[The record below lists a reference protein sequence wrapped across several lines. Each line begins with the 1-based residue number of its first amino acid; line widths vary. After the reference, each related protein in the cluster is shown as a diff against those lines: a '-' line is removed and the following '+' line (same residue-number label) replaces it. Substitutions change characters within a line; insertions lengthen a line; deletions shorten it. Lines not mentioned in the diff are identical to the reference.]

1 MDIDKIDKRSLWKQ
15 TLERVKVSVTLPNYN
30 AWFAPTHLVSIS
42 QTSSGYLLTIGC
54 SSSFVKNTLEI
65 RYLGF
70 LQEILKSSLQKHC
83 EIEFVVITDPNK
95 TIPSKEIESSTP
107 LFENLFAKT
116 ENIDNKATS
125 CGLRKGYT
133 FTNFAVSSSNQMAWA
148 AAEAVANNPGNAYN
162 PLFIWGGVGV
172 GKTHLMNAIGY
183 TILESQIEANI
194 LLCTGE
200 QFTNDIVEGIR
211 NKTTQSVRNKYR
223 KLKALFVDDIQFIAG
238 KDAVQEEFFHTFNAL
253 VNSGGQV
260 VLTSD
265 RPPSEIA
272 KLEERLKS
280 RFEAGLIVDIA
291 QPDFELRCA
300 ILQIKSKEKG
310 LELDMDI
317 IQTIAANT
325 NSARQIEGFLIR
337 LITEIKVRGIE
348 ITPYYVL
355 EMLGKPQKDEGK
367 NINIK
372 LTPDEVVL
380 KIAKYFSIGKRSL
393 LGSSRQKNFVL
404 PRQILMYILRVELG
418 LSLQEIG
425 RVTGGRDH
433 TTVMHAVD
441 KIKQLISTNV
451 NIRGDI
457 EGIKKMLL

>member
-1 MDIDKIDKRSLWKQ
+1 MNTINDIDKDILWKE
-15 TLERVKVSVTLPNYN
+15 TLERIKLSVTLPNYN
-30 AWFAPTHLVSIS
+30 AWFLPTHIVSIS
-42 QTSSGYLLTIGC
+42 QTTSGYLINIGC
-54 SSSFVKNTLEI
+54 SSSFVKNTLET

-70 LQEILKSSLQKHC
+70 LQEILKNSLQKHC
-83 EIEFVVITDPNK
+83 ELEFSVNTNPNK
-95 TIPSKEIESSTP
+95 ITESQSDSP
-107 LFENLFAKT
+107 LFESLINKT
-116 ENIDNKATS
+116 ENIDNKVIS

-183 TILESQIEANI
+183 TILESQIDANI
-194 LLCTGE
+194 FLCTGE

-253 VNSGGQV
+253 INSGGQV

-310 LELDMDI
+310 VDLDMET
-317 IQTIAANT
+317 IQIIAANI
-325 NSARQIEGFLIR
+325 NSARQIEGFLTR
-337 LITEIKVRGIE
+337 LITEIKVKDIE
-348 ITPYYVL
+348 ISPSYVL
-355 EMLGKPQKDEGK
+355 EMLGKPEKEEVKSK
-367 NINIK
+367 NSK
-372 LTPDEVVL
+372 LTPEEIISKV
-380 KIAKYFSIGKRSL
+380 AKYFTISKKCL
-393 LGSSRQKNFVL
+393 LGNSRQKNFVV
-404 PRQILMYILRVELG
+404 PRQILMYILRVEFG

-425 RVTGGRDH
+425 KVIGGRDH
-433 TTVMHAVD
+433 TTVIHAVN
-441 KIKQLISTNV
+441 KIKKLISSDV

-457 EGIKKMLL
+457 EGIKKTFL